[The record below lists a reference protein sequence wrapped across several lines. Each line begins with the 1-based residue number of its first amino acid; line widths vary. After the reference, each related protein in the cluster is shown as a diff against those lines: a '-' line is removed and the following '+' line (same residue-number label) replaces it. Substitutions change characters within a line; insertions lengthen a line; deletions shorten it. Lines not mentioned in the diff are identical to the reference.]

1 MKEVTHRKLVSL
13 NPDRWE
19 EISNEKALWGYIR
32 YLQAYLASVETM
44 DLDPE
49 DCKSFVG
56 WLNTEI

>member
-1 MKEVTHRKLVSL
+1 MQEKTYQKLVSL

-19 EISNEKALWGYIR
+19 AIPENKALWGYIR
-32 YLQAYLASVETM
+32 YLQAYIEHIEGS
-44 DLDPE
+44 DLDSE